1 MEDAKYISFCN
12 HRITDEAITITK
24 VDGEKVLYKAVLPYP
39 AITVKGLTFIRTYND
54 EQNYINSDSNYKDT
68 ISCSY
73 KTLTGSLDEI
83 PQAGIINAIGITN
96 YEFVTDT
103 EIIFGLDE
111 KDETIKKVSDVD
123 GVLPK
128 PIYLIDYSVKED
140 TCPLCQ
146 GTGIVQD
153 INYDGTGSL
162 MKATGVQK
170 LIQRVLKTLLTKL
183 GESAEDYSYGSSL
196 DDLIGTEITQ
206 TSLKTKQKAIND
218 AIQYVITLQEN
229 EDLDEEEA
237 IAGITSISIEENKK
251 DPSKLDITVV
261 IRNVAGYDVP
271 CTVTIK
277 VD

>member
-12 HRITDEAITITK
+12 HRITDEVLTITR
-24 VDGEKVLYKAVLPYP
+24 VEGEKVLYKAVLPYP
-39 AITVKGLTFIRTYND
+39 ALTVKGLTFIRTYND
-54 EQNYINSDSNYKDT
+54 EQNYINSDASYKDT

-73 KTLTGSLDEI
+73 KTLTGNLDEI

-96 YEFVTDT
+96 YEFITDT

-111 KDETIKKVSDVD
+111 HDDTIKKISDVD

-128 PIYLIDYSVKED
+128 PIYLIDYSLKED

-206 TSLKTKQKAIND
+206 TSLLSIQKAIND
-218 AIQYVITLQEN
+218 AMQYVVTLQEN

-237 IAGITSISIEENKK
+237 IAGVSSVSIEENKK
-251 DPSKLDITVV
+251 DPAKLDITVV
-261 IRNVAGYDVP
+261 VRNVAGYDIP